1 MQSRIK
7 VEDLAKEE
15 ILKMVRACLKN
26 EDISLAKQFL
36 NLCYE
41 ERQEM
46 RGRIEDMQYLLFEKD
61 DIEKTIKYIDA
72 LLKDKEELAI

>member
-1 MQSRIK
+1 
-7 VEDLAKEE
+7 
-15 ILKMVRACLKN
+15 
-26 EDISLAKQFL
+26 
-36 NLCYE
+36 
-41 ERQEM
+41 M